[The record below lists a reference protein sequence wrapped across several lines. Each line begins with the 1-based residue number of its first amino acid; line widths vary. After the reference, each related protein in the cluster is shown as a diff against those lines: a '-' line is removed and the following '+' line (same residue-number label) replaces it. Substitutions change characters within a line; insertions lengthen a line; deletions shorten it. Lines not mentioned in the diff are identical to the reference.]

1 MELAVIVLGLL
12 TAVVGVIVYMLKG
25 KDSPTPPQ
33 ITHRPAQEVLDE
45 VDKQAEQKLEAIEA
59 EKEAVAGELAGDP
72 EHLSDTAQQ
81 LIDRLRSGRP
91 SKPRRDSGGEGD
103 DG

>member
-1 MELAVIVLGLL
+1 MELAVIILGLL
-12 TAVVGVIVYMLKG
+12 TVVVGVIAHMLKG
-25 KDSPTPPQ
+25 KDSPTTPR
-33 ITHRPAQEVLDE
+33 ITRRPAQEVLDE

-59 EKEAVAGELAGDP
+59 EKKAVAGELAGDP

>member
-1 MELAVIVLGLL
+1 MELAVIILGLL
-12 TAVVGVIVYMLKG
+12 MAVVGVIAHMLKG
-25 KDSPTPPQ
+25 KDSPTTPQ
-33 ITHRPAQEVLDE
+33 ITPRPAQEVLDE

-91 SKPRRDSGGEGD
+91 RRDSGGEGD